1 MPVNTDIMLKQFAD
15 VFEGRQP
22 TVIGRAPGRVNLIG
36 EHTDYNDGYV
46 LPIAM
51 ERAIYV
57 AARPRNDGRLL
68 VRSTLF
74 DRMVVWSLD
83 DLGAPSEP
91 RWANYIKGTA
101 AMLMRHGI
109 ELCGADVL
117 IASELPV
124 GGGVSSSAALEVG
137 TAKAL
142 LALVDAFVD
151 PVQLALWCRQ
161 AEHEYANSPCGIM
174 DQFAC
179 LLAHQDSALLLDCR
193 SQKYDHLPFNPAAA
207 TVVVMDTQVKHDIG
221 AGEYPVRQQQCK
233 AGVEFFRKIDP
244 SVRALRDVSEEFLAA
259 HLREMDKV
267 TGARCRHV
275 ITENHRVIHA
285 AEALRA
291 SAFHEFGQLM
301 TESHRSLRDDYQVS
315 CEELDALVEIACG
328 IGGVYGARMT
338 GGGFGGCAIALTEED
353 AVDPLRR
360 AVREKYDRRFAK
372 PAIVYTTHAAAG
384 ADVRHF

>member
-1 MPVNTDIMLKQFAD
+1 MQVNTETLLKQFED

-22 TVIGRAPGRVNLIG
+22 AVIARAPGRVNLIG

-51 ERAIYV
+51 DRAIYV
-57 AARPRNDGRLL
+57 AGRARDDGRLR
-68 VRSTLF
+68 VRSTLYA
-74 DRMVVWSLD
+74 DPVEWSLD
-83 DLGAPSEP
+83 DLGRPGEP
-91 RWANYIKGTA
+91 RWANYVKGTA
-101 AMLMRHGI
+101 AVLMRHGV
-109 ELCGADVL
+109 ELCGADLL
-117 IASELPV
+117 ISSELPV

-142 LALVDAFVD
+142 LALVDGFVE
-151 PVQLALWCRQ
+151 PVQLALWCRE

-179 LLAHQDSALLLDCR
+179 VLSHRGCALLLDCR
-193 SQKYDHLPFNPAAA
+193 SRRYDHLPFAPATA
-207 TVVVMDTQVKHDIG
+207 TVVVIDTQVKHEIG
-221 AGEYPVRQQQCK
+221 GGEYAARQRQCR

-244 SVRALRDVSEEFLAA
+244 GVRALRDVSEELLNS
-259 HLREMDKV
+259 HIRELEKV
-267 TGARCRHV
+267 TAARCRHV
-275 ITENHRVIHA
+275 VTENRRVVHA

-291 SAFHEFGQLM
+291 GAFHEFGQLM

-315 CEELDALVEIACG
+315 CEELDTVVEIACG

-338 GGGFGGCAIALTEED
+338 GGGFGGCAIALAEED
-353 AVDPLRR
+353 AVEPLRR
-360 AVREKYDRRFAK
+360 AIKEKYDRRFSK

>member
-1 MPVNTDIMLKQFAD
+1 MQVNTETLLKQFAG
-15 VFEGRQP
+15 VYEGHQP
-22 TVIGRAPGRVNLIG
+22 SVIARAPGRVNLIG

-51 ERAIYV
+51 DRAIYV

-68 VRSTLF
+68 VQSTLF
-74 DRMVVWSLD
+74 DRMVLWSLD

-91 RWANYIKGTA
+91 RWANYVKGTA
-101 AMLMRHGI
+101 AMLMRHGV
-109 ELCGADVL
+109 ELCGADLL

-142 LALVDAFVD
+142 LALVNALVD

-161 AEHEYANSPCGIM
+161 AEHEYAASPCGIM
-174 DQFAC
+174 DQFAS
-179 LLAHQDSALLLDCR
+179 LLSHKDSALLLDCR
-193 SQKYDHLPFNPAAA
+193 SRTYDHLPFNPSTA

-221 AGEYPVRQQQCK
+221 AGEYPVRQRQCN

-244 SVRALRDVSEEFLAA
+244 GVRALRDVTEELLAA
-259 HLREMDKV
+259 HVRDMDKI
-267 TGARCRHV
+267 TAARCRHV
-275 ITENHRVIHA
+275 ITENHRVVHA

-291 SAFHEFGQLM
+291 GAFHEFGQLM

-338 GGGFGGCAIALTEED
+338 GGGFGGCAIALVED
-353 AVDPLRR
+353 EAVDALRR
-360 AVREKYDRRFAK
+360 AVTEKYDRRFAK
-372 PAIVYTTHAAAG
+372 PAIVYSTQAAAG